1 MISRIIQLKNVFA
14 ENHGLVSVIDIVP
27 YSSKPPLKLGC
38 IEMQI
43 GEKRLFMLLCIIVFG
58 LLTSRHGYTGVTC
71 THTITCD

>member
-43 GEKRLFMLLCIIVFG
+43 GGAYTMVQHQGRIQDLG
-58 LLTSRHGYTGVTC
+58 LGGRE
-71 THTITCD
+71 